1 MTVVFDPAP
10 DSFSVSKYNVSLVDA
25 YTNVT
30 LMSKFLY
37 KNQPNHLRFANTEDG
52 VYYIL
57 VSVTII
63 YSKFLNFSECGVKTE
78 AFVFVGSFTLKPT
91 ITTKALVFTSL

>member
-10 DSFSVSKYNVSLVDA
+10 VSFSVSKYNVSLVDA

-63 YSKFLNFSECGVKTE
+63 YSKFLNFSECGEKTK
-78 AFVFVGSFTLKPT
+78 AFVFVGSFALKPT

>member
-10 DSFSVSKYNVSLVDA
+10 DSVSVSKYNVSLVNA

-30 LMSKFLY
+30 LMSKLVY
-37 KNQPNHLRFANTEDG
+37 KNQPNNLRFANTEDG

-57 VSVTII
+57 VRVAVI
-63 YSKFLNFSECGVKTE
+63 YTAIS
-78 AFVFVGSFTLKPT
+78 
-91 ITTKALVFTSL
+91 